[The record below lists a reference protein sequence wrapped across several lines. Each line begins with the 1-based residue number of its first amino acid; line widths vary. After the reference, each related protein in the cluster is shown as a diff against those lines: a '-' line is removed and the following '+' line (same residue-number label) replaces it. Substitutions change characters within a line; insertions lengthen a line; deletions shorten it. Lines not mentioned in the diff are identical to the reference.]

1 MVSSISRAPNAS
13 SPSSWSRKHKHL
25 RTAGERIHINAH
37 YTTLLQVTVVAVCL
51 FSASPTHVRTTVKA
65 FVPSCVGGKK
75 NRANVGVLQP
85 SPQQTILTKQ
95 IHNSD
100 RIYNHIFPT
109 SLRFRNEDHND
120 DTVTTLVD
128 TDQLLNLPDVST
140 MKTHDMKKELEKY
153 GMSTRSLFDRS
164 DFEYALLEARK
175 IESAKAKAEA
185 TTTTAPA
192 KDNAFGEKESADPPS
207 TSHSH
212 TTWQERYDTAV
223 KAATI
228 MKLSKLKEELKIR
241 GVSTKGLFD
250 KDEFVKAYGTAI
262 ADNIPIKKHHQTNDN
277 SRNEEKK
284 ENKGFWEKFNWN
296 VHSNKSTASQS
307 VEEEPYDPS
316 YRDVTTYRFDPLVE
330 LAGDTIID
338 IALAT

>member
-1 MVSSISRAPNAS
+1 
-13 SPSSWSRKHKHL
+13 
-25 RTAGERIHINAH
+25 
-37 YTTLLQVTVVAVCL
+37 
-51 FSASPTHVRTTVKA
+51 VKA
-65 FVPSCVGGKK
+65 FVPSCAGGKK
-75 NRANVGVLQP
+75 NQANVGALQP
-85 SPQQTILTKQ
+85 RPQQTVLTKH
-95 IHNSD
+95 IHNTD
-100 RIYNHIFPT
+100 GIYNHAFST
-109 SLRFRNEDHND
+109 LLRFRNEDEND
-120 DTVTTLVD
+120 DTITTLLD
-128 TDQLLNLPDVST
+128 PDQLPKVTNDDLPDVST
-140 MKTHDMKKELEKY
+140 MKTRDMKKELEKY

-185 TTTTAPA
+185 SSTTTASD
-192 KDNAFGEKESADPPS
+192 KDNVVGEKEPTDPS

-212 TTWQERYDTAV
+212 NTTWQERYDTAL
-223 KAATI
+223 KAAAI

-262 ADNIPIKKHHQTNDN
+262 ADNIPIKRHYQSNDN
-277 SRNEEKK
+277 NKDEEKK
-284 ENKGFWEKFNWN
+284 ESKGFWDNFNWN
-296 VHSNKSTASQS
+296 KNSNKSTATQQKS